1 MDRFGKVCSLQSFK
15 PFKSAKDAL
24 EQINAI
30 SEGVCTDLLHNFL
43 EQNLPRIKDEKKAK
57 FTLGVLDSRTNV
69 DRLDIPQ
76 QRTLYHQIAR

>member
-43 EQNLPRIKDEKKAK
+43 EQNLPRIKD
-57 FTLGVLDSRTNV
+57 
-69 DRLDIPQ
+69 
-76 QRTLYHQIAR
+76 

>member
-30 SEGVCTDLLHNFL
+30 SEGVWEEFK
-43 EQNLPRIKDEKKAK
+43 EEEERGGEDEREMDDDEEK
-57 FTLGVLDSRTNV
+57 S
-69 DRLDIPQ
+69 
-76 QRTLYHQIAR
+76 